1 MGTAC
6 GLKDW
11 LCASNSSDFV
21 GISLKIVWWMK
32 LERRGHADMS
42 GFLLK
47 IGGRTGSEGIGG
59 WDHPGRHVCLLNQP
73 LALPW
78 HASFIFSKH
87 MFRTGKANF

>member
-11 LCASNSSDFV
+11 LGSSNSSDFV

-59 WDHPGRHVCLLNQP
+59 WDHPGRHVCL
-73 LALPW
+73 
-78 HASFIFSKH
+78 AS
-87 MFRTGKANF
+87 